1 MVSVVRLSSRNM
13 KDPERVSWKTR
24 YDQQRA
30 ALKAARHQIPQPAP
44 VRALLA
50 SRLRTLPARARLA
63 TPEERERLFTT
74 TSAAYSARE
83 PTDVRSESTVID
95 GVRWHVPRPPDDATT
110 AEWKELQFRFPYHA
124 ILQTREVSVGGL
136 MLDIGANVGRMSIP
150 RVIFGDAAGAYCAEP
165 DPANYA
171 CLRRNVVENGLAG
184 LVLPDQ
190 VAIGDHNG
198 TVTLELS
205 PKHTGHQVKPGAAPR
220 APSDR
225 YIEVRS
231 CTLDTWV
238 SMHRIDLDAVT
249 FIKVDV
255 EGYEQ
260 RVLDGAAGVL
270 RHTHIAWQLEVW
282 ARRLAAFGGGV
293 SRLAETLGAHF
304 THFIDLRRS
313 IAASRVRPIDD
324 IHAVAAEL
332 ERENGKTDIVVFH
345 ES

>member
-1 MVSVVRLSSRNM
+1 MSTDDVQN
-13 KDPERVSWKTR
+13 PERVSWKTR

-30 ALKAARHQIPQPAP
+30 ALKAARHQIPQPGP

-63 TPEERERLFTT
+63 PPDERERLFKT
-74 TSAAYSARE
+74 TSPSYVLNEKSNL
-83 PTDVRSESTVID
+83 PTESTVID
-95 GVRWHVPRPPDDATT
+95 GVRWRVPRPADDRTT

-136 MLDIGANVGRMSIP
+136 MLDIGANVGRTSIP
-150 RVIFGDAAGAYCAEP
+150 RVIFGDAVAAYCAEP

-171 CLRRNVVENGLAG
+171 CLRRNVVDNGLGG
-184 LVLPDQ
+184 LVMPDQ
-190 VAIGDHNG
+190 VAIGGRNG

-205 PKHTGHQVKPGAAPR
+205 TKHTGHHVKFGAPPR
-220 APSDR
+220 TLSDR
-225 YIEVRS
+225 YIEVQS
-231 CTLDTWV
+231 CTLDAWV
-238 SMHRIDLDAVT
+238 TKHQIDLDAVT

-260 RVLDGAAGVL
+260 QVLDGAAAVL
-270 RHTHIAWQLEVW
+270 DKTHIAWQLEVW
-282 ARRLAAFGGGV
+282 ARRLAAAGGGV
-293 SRLAETLGAHF
+293 TRFAETLAAHF
-304 THFIDLRRS
+304 THFIDLRRD
-313 IAASRVRPIDD
+313 IATSRVRPIDD
-324 IHAVAAEL
+324 IHAMAADL